1 MNPTEW
7 RYISLFLYNCDI
19 NSFFSGST
27 PEERNTSLP
36 TLHEI
41 FTYMG
46 AISLAVI
53 VVALMVAFN
62 KHARRLSLK
71 IWKLSARP
79 YIKLLQ
85 RLGIKSE
92 RVPSQPMRAS
102 TTVGS
107 MDIDL
112 EKQFAADADKA
123 RASRLSTLSR
133 TQSKKNWEED
143 LIAQREF
150 LGKK

>member
-1 MNPTEW
+1 
-7 RYISLFLYNCDI
+7 
-19 NSFFSGST
+19 
-27 PEERNTSLP
+27 
-36 TLHEI
+36 
-41 FTYMG
+41 MG

-85 RLGIKSE
+85 RLGVRSE
-92 RVPSQPMRAS
+92 RVPSQPLRAS
-102 TTVGS
+102 TTLGS

-123 RASRLSTLSR
+123 RASRLSALSR
-133 TQSKKNWEED
+133 SHSKKNWEEE
-143 LIAQREF
+143 LRAQREI
-150 LGKK
+150 LGEN